1 MDQVLELADDLVL
14 GVVEGEGDKD
24 KDKDK
29 DIEGDKQ
36 A

>member
-14 GVVEGEGDKD
+14 GVVEGEGDTD